1 MVMRVD
7 ESTPASHANIGL
19 IRRLQAEHIAD
30 SLTDASL
37 AACSPE
43 DIRHLISDLRRHQD
57 ELELQNEELRRAQ
70 NELER
75 VRTRYVDLYNLAPVG
90 YFTLNA
96 RGIIQEANRT
106 AATLLQVSL
115 SDVIGHPFTQFIVPD
130 DQDRYYLYRLH
141 LTVTD
146 EPQVCELRMRCPG
159 EAQFWA
165 RLETTVVQEED
176 HGAMVYRMVMSD
188 IRREKQ
194 LLVDV
199 QTAHQEATVALAQ
212 LDAIVTSTPIGIA
225 YLDRELRYR
234 MVNPALAALNG
245 RSPADHF
252 GRTLAELIPPMALL
266 LEPFMR
272 HVLTTGVAVCDLELN
287 DLYDPLNR
295 IVRDILI
302 CLFPVPA
309 GPTGEITGVGVAVT
323 DITAQK
329 QAALALE
336 RQRQQLDAI
345 VRTMHEGVIAFE
357 PNGTIVI
364 INNASLR
371 LAGLDCT
378 TPDGSLTAMGQ
389 VVTQIPYD
397 AHGRAIP
404 PDDWPMNRVVR
415 GEQFVG
421 VEICMRSAGQ
431 PDEWRAFSGT
441 PVYDEHGTLVLG
453 VITAHDITQRKRDEA
468 ALQAQANALSCTNTQ
483 LTRALGLKNEFLAMM
498 SHELRTPLTVILG
511 VCGALEAEIYG
522 SLNDQQHHALTTITT
537 SGKHLTSIL
546 SNIFDLARLEAGQE
560 TLNHQPIEVD
570 ALCRTAMCF
579 VENAA
584 QQKHIQLRCSVNPG
598 AEGVIA
604 DERRMIQILVNLL
617 DNAIKFTPEGGAV
630 GLDVFTNA
638 GQKHIRFVVWDTG
651 IGIAKADYTR
661 LFQSFTQVDGQLS
674 RQYGGIGLGLS
685 LVRRLVDLHGGNI
698 GIESTIGQGSRFTVS
713 LSWSEDDNMALR
725 SAQTAVL
732 RQ

>member
-30 SLTDASL
+30 SLTDAAL

-57 ELELQNEELRRAQ
+57 ELERQNEELRRTQ

-75 VRTRYVDLYNLAPVG
+75 ARARYVDFYDSAPVG

-96 RGIIQEANRT
+96 KGIIQEANRA
-106 AATLLQVSL
+106 AATLFQVAL

-130 DQDRYYLYRLH
+130 DQDRYYLYRQNLRM
-141 LTVTD
+141 TD
-146 EPQVCELRMRCPG
+146 DPQVCELRMRCPRV
-159 EAQFWA
+159 AQFWA
-165 RLETTVVQEED
+165 RLETTVIQEVD
-176 HGAMVYRMVMSD
+176 HRATVHRMVMSD
-188 IRREKQ
+188 ISTEKQ
-194 LLVDV
+194 LRVDA
-199 QTAHQEATVALAQ
+199 QAAHQAAAEALAQ

-245 RSPADHF
+245 RSPADHL
-252 GRTLAELIPPMALL
+252 GYTLAELIPPMALL
-266 LEPFMR
+266 LEPLMR

-295 IVRDILI
+295 IVRDLLI

-345 VRTMHEGVIAFE
+345 VRTMHEGVIAFD
-357 PNGTIVI
+357 PNGTIVV

-371 LAGLDCT
+371 LAGLDCNAHDGTLT
-378 TPDGSLTAMGQ
+378 TMGQ
-389 VVTQIPYD
+389 AVTQIPCD
-397 AHGRAIP
+397 VHGEALP

-415 GEQFVG
+415 GEQFMG

-431 PDEWRAFSGT
+431 PDEWRTFSGT

-453 VITAHDITQRKRDEA
+453 VITAQDITQRKRDEA
-468 ALQAQANALSCTNTQ
+468 ALQAHAKALSHANTK
-483 LTRALGLKNEFLAMM
+483 LTRVLHLKNEFLAMM

-522 SLNDQQHHALTTITT
+522 SLNDQQCQALTTITE
-537 SGKHLTSIL
+537 SGKHLLSIL
-546 SNIFDLARLEAGQE
+546 SDILDFAHIEAGEE
-560 TLNHQPIEVD
+560 TLNHQPIEVN
-570 ALCRTAMCF
+570 ALCRAAMH
-579 VENAA
+579 VVQNAA
-584 QQKHIQLRCSVNPG
+584 QQKHIQLRHSVKQ
-598 AEGVIA
+598 GVVGLIA
-604 DERRMIQILVNLL
+604 DERRMTQILVKLL
-617 DNAIKFTPEGGAV
+617 DNAVKFTPEGGIV
-630 GLDVFTNA
+630 GLDVSANA
-638 GQKHIRFVVWDTG
+638 EQKHIRFAVWDTG
-651 IGIAKADYTR
+651 IGIARADYAR
-661 LFQSFTQVDGQLS
+661 LFQLFTQIDGQLS
-674 RQYGGIGLGLS
+674 RNYGGMGLGLS

-713 LSWSEDDNMALR
+713 LSWSEDDNRA
-725 SAQTAVL
+725 S
-732 RQ
+732 